1 MVDGDHFTRQASSE
15 AIGRLASIAGTNFL
29 TNQVKTLVN
38 EVVGNRDPNGR
49 AGCALAFGAIYGYV
63 GGLAAGPLLKTTVHV
78 LMSLVNDPHPIVH
91 FWALR
96 ALARVIDA
104 ASLAYAAYVPSTLGL
119 LFRVYMSESH
129 EPEGGSLNHVNIKGE
144 LPAYQAICQNVDAV
158 ITVVGPDIQES
169 ARTRTLILDL
179 VHQLLREEDDGV
191 CVEAMKCIQHLLMF
205 APDSVEIPELVT
217 LFRGYLSSS
226 RRSLK
231 TASLNALYQ
240 LVQKDAFLISRLG
253 GDHLVEELFALL
265 DDDASVDGVRGIISS
280 WLQQTVVDN
289 PSAWIDIC
297 QRIMSHTTASQQA
310 SNAAMKRGDI
320 LDDEGQS
327 LSVGTTG
334 DSVQSDSRLVAR
346 WRTQLFA
353 LQCLH
358 KICVQV
364 GSSGRREHVD
374 ARYAQKLGVSMSG
387 LVVSR
392 VADLVKIAFTAS
404 AANVMEIRLEGLTVL
419 QDTIEVRVVSI
430 DWTLI
435 TYCLRVGFRY

>member
-1 MVDGDHFTRQASSE
+1 MVDGDHFTRQVASE

-91 FWALR
+91 FWAMR

-104 ASLAYAAYVPSTLGL
+104 ASLAYAPYVPSTLGL
-119 LFRVYMSESH
+119 LFRIYMSESH

-144 LPAYQAICQNVDAV
+144 LPAYQAVCQNLDAV
-158 ITVVGPDIQES
+158 VTVVGPDIQDS

-179 VHQLLREEDDGV
+179 VHQLLREEDEGV

-205 APDSVEIPELVT
+205 APESVEIPKLVI
-217 LFRGYLSSS
+217 LFRGHISSS
-226 RRSLK
+226 KRSLK

-253 GDHLVEELFALL
+253 GDHLVQELFGLL
-265 DDDASVDGVRGIISS
+265 DDDASVDGVRSIITS
-280 WLQQTVVDN
+280 WLQQTVVYN

-297 QRIMSHTTASQQA
+297 QRIMSHTNASQQSTA
-310 SNAAMKRGDI
+310 SKHGEMV
-320 LDDEGQS
+320 DDEGQS
-327 LSVGTTG
+327 LSLGSTS
-334 DSVQSDSRLVAR
+334 DSTSNDSRLVAR

-358 KICVQV
+358 KICTQV
-364 GSSGRREHVD
+364 AQSGRKEHVD
-374 ARYAQKLGVSMSG
+374 ARLAQKLGASKST
-387 LVVSR
+387 LLVSR
-392 VADLVKIAFTAS
+392 VSDLVKIAFTAS

-419 QDTIEVRVVSI
+419 QDIIEVYYPFTFGWSLS
-430 DWTLI
+430 LI
-435 TYCLRVGFRY
+435 

>member
-1 MVDGDHFTRQASSE
+1 M
-15 AIGRLASIAGTNFL
+15 
-29 TNQVKTLVN
+29 LVN
-38 EVVGNRDPNGR
+38 EVVGNRDPHGR

-78 LMSLVNDPHPIVH
+78 LMSLVNDPHPVVH
-91 FWALR
+91 FWALL

-119 LFRVYMSESH
+119 LFRAYMSESH
-129 EPEGGSLNHVNIKGE
+129 EPEGGTLNHVNIKGE

-179 VHQLLREEDDGV
+179 VHQLIREEEGT

-205 APDSVEIPELVT
+205 APESVEVPKLVV
-217 LFRGYLSSS
+217 LFRGYLSSPQ
-226 RRSLK
+226 RSLK
-231 TASLNALYQ
+231 TASLNALYH
-240 LVQKDAFLISRLG
+240 LVQKDAFLISKLG
-253 GDHLVEELFALL
+253 GDHLVQELFALL
-265 DDDASVDGVRGIISS
+265 DDDASVDGVRSIITS
-280 WLQQTVVDN
+280 WLQQTVVYN

-297 QRIMSHTTASQQA
+297 QRIMSHTTASQQM
-310 SNAAMKRGDI
+310 STAATKRSDV

-327 LSVGTTG
+327 LSIGAMTDHAPG
-334 DSVQSDSRLVAR
+334 EIRLVAR

-358 KICVQV
+358 KICTQV
-364 GSSGRREHVD
+364 RHSGRKEHID
-374 ARYAQKLGVSMSG
+374 IRLAHKLGIATSG
-387 LVVSR
+387 LLVSR
-392 VADLVKIAFTAS
+392 VADLVRIAFTAS

-419 QDTIEVRVVSI
+419 QDVIEVCLFIRAMNNL
-430 DWTLI
+430 LI
-435 TYCLRVGFRY
+435 PIRRLPKALIPTTRMFRFLNSTRLPSLQP